1 MMLVFLRLP
10 SGFLPEEDQGII
22 FAQVALPSGTTME
35 ETART
40 MARVR
45 DHFLMEE
52 KDNVQAVFGIS
63 GFGFVG
69 QGQNVGINFVRLKP
83 WSERAGRSNSA
94 AAIAARAN
102 AALKGIRA
110 GQAIAFIPPAAVE
123 PGNANGFDLQLTDVA
138 NPGQDP
144 PQAAPDTPLR
154 L

>member
-22 FAQVALPSGTTME
+22 FAQVALPTGTTME

-69 QGQNVGINFVRLKP
+69 QGQNVGINRSEERRVGKECVRT
-83 WSERAGRSNSA
+83 SRS
-94 AAIAARAN
+94 RW
-102 AALKGIRA
+102 
-110 GQAIAFIPPAAVE
+110 
-123 PGNANGFDLQLTDVA
+123 
-138 NPGQDP
+138 
-144 PQAAPDTPLR
+144 TPSHYKKKRQTKL
-154 L
+154 